1 MRSKTWLLPGMALL
15 LSACLPL
22 QRQQV
27 QTLKD
32 LEQRNIVIETDS
44 AIESSRLQALQR
56 YREFLATHPGA
67 PLEVEAMRRL
77 ADLQLEIGVADEASQ
92 TAAQHE
98 EDADPEAAIRL
109 YRDLLATYPRQA
121 GNDRVLYQLA
131 RAYDDSGRMEE
142 ALDTLQRLVEEYPD
156 SPYVAEAHF
165 RRAEMLFLR
174 RDYLLAGRAYE
185 AVLAFGEQTPFYQQ
199 ALYKYGWALFKQ
211 EAYGNALEAFFSILD
226 SRLAP
231 TPKDSEPPAVLS
243 RAEQEL
249 VDDTLRVVSLAFSYL
264 DGTASVDSYFAAHP
278 GSGYEDRVYA
288 SLGELYL
295 DKERF
300 HDAALAFQGYARRN
314 PMERLAPA
322 FLMRATAAYRNGGF
336 PSQVLESKIALAE
349 QYGLDQAF
357 WQQHARAELPDTV
370 AYLRT
375 TIAELARH
383 FHARAQHN
391 PTDADYEQAVHWY
404 RRYLAYF
411 PTAQDAPELHYLLA
425 EALFEDHRYLEAALA
440 YEQTAY
446 DYALHPRGAK
456 AAHAALVAYEKRA
469 ALLKDAEKTRWQ
481 RRALAS
487 SLRFAD
493 RYPSH
498 PEAAPALAKA
508 AQDYFTLGEE
518 EAATVVAQRLLA
530 MQPAPAAPLRLS
542 AWLVLGHSAFDR
554 QDFPA
559 AETAYRRA
567 LALMARSDDK
577 RAAIV
582 ERLASSI
589 YKQGEALRAAG
600 DLAGAAELFLQVA
613 EAAPGSAIRATAE
626 YDAAAAFITLQQ
638 WPQAIRVLEAF
649 RKQHPGHPLQAEIPI
664 KLATAYLESGR
675 TEAAAQEFERIG
687 TGGGEPALRREAL
700 WRAAEMYAKAD
711 KTSKAA
717 AAYKRY
723 LKDFPQPF
731 AMALEARQRLAELN
745 LAVGNTRRYHYWLR
759 SIMEADRTAGAARSE
774 RSRSLAAQA
783 ALVLARPALAAF
795 RKVALKAPLEKSLKT
810 KKQRMEKALAAY
822 QQAADYGIAE
832 VATAATFDI
841 AEIYHDFSRALLE
854 SQRPK
859 GLSEEELE
867 QYDILLEEQAYP
879 FEEEAIALHEVN
891 SRHAAE
897 GIYDR
902 WVKASFRQLAELLP
916 VRYAKTER
924 SEDLVEAIH

>member
-1 MRSKTWLLPGMALL
+1 MRQKIWLLPGMALL

-32 LEQRNIVIETDS
+32 LEQGNIVIETDS
-44 AIESSRLQALQR
+44 TMESSRLQALQR
-56 YREFLATHPGA
+56 YREFLAAHPGA
-67 PLEVEAMRRL
+67 PLAVEAMRRL
-77 ADLQLEIGVADEASQ
+77 ADLQLELGVTGEASQ
-92 TAAQHE
+92 AAAQHE

-131 RAYDDSGRMEE
+131 RAYDDSGHMEE

-156 SPYVAEAHF
+156 TPYVAEAHF

-185 AVLAFGEQTPFYQQ
+185 AVLAFGEETPFYQQ

-211 EAYGNALEAFFSILD
+211 EAYDNALAAFFSILD

-231 TPKDSEPPAVLS
+231 SARPATALS
-243 RAEQEL
+243 RAEQAL

-264 DGTASVDSYFAAHP
+264 GGTRSVDGYFAAHP

-300 HDAALAFQGYARRN
+300 HDAALAFQGFARRN
-314 PMERLAPA
+314 PQDRLAPA
-322 FLMRATAAYRNGGF
+322 FLIRAITAYQDGGF
-336 PSQVLESKIALAE
+336 PSRVLATKIAFAQ
-349 QYGLDQAF
+349 QYGLEQPF
-357 WQQHARAELPDTV
+357 WQSHASGQLPETV
-370 AYLRT
+370 AYLKT

-383 FHARAQHN
+383 FHARAQHKA
-391 PTDADYEQAVHWY
+391 TDADYQQAVHWY
-404 RRYLAYF
+404 RRYLDYF

-425 EALFEDHRYLEAALA
+425 EALFENRRYREAALA

-446 DYALHPRGAK
+446 DYAPHPRGAK
-456 AAHAALVAYEKRA
+456 AAHAALIAYKKRA
-469 ALLKDAEKTRWQ
+469 AFLKGAEKARWQ

-493 RYPSH
+493 CYPGH
-498 PEAAPALAKA
+498 PEAAPALARA
-508 AQDYFTLGEE
+508 AQDYFALGEE
-518 EAATVVAQRLLA
+518 EPATVVAQRLLA

-567 LALMARSDDK
+567 LALMVRSDDK

-589 YKQGEALRAAG
+589 YKQGEALCAAG

-664 KLATAYLESGR
+664 KLAAAYLENGQS
-675 TEAAAQEFERIG
+675 EAAAQEFERIG

-759 SIMEADRTAGAARSE
+759 SVMEADRTAGAARSE

-924 SEDLVEAIH
+924 SEDLVETIH